1 MVTPQQAKEI
11 REFLTIELNN
21 NGFGDIVT
29 EVSTRLEEEYEDDN
43 IEMTPRYLL
52 DFFLKESI
60 EVLENLSNSNFEEII
75 NRLNQFVQS
84 ENSINTINVELL
96 NAGEQDYYDLRELPN
111 YNEII
116 LTFREILQEVRKE
129 N

>member
-1 MVTPQQAKEI
+1 MVTPQQATEL
-11 REFLTIELNN
+11 REFLIMELNN
-21 NGFGDIVT
+21 NGFGDIVI

-43 IEMTPRYLL
+43 FERNPRYLL
-52 DFFLKESI
+52 DFFLTESI

-75 NRLNQFVQS
+75 NRLNRFCES

-96 NAGEQDYYDLRELPN
+96 NSGEQVYYDLRELPN
-111 YNEII
+111 YNKII
-116 LTFREILQEVRKE
+116 DTFREISKEVRKE

>member
-11 REFLTIELNN
+11 MEFLTIELNN

-52 DFFLKESI
+52 DFFLTESI